1 MTDALAHLEGFFGA
15 GERASGITSLRVDAY
30 AAQRFTERAKPATV
44 NPAAAGTSKDFQ
56 FVTPL
61 ATIEEFDPLAATIK
75 KSDGVLDVS
84 GNERSITIKWD
95 AAKLD
100 ETKVRTILT
109 NSGHPVR

>member
-1 MTDALAHLEGFFGA
+1 MFKSVQTAAAEMR
-15 GERASGITSLRVDAY
+15 GEKVTYRAIPVVV
-30 AAQRFTERAKPATV
+30 EVAKPATA